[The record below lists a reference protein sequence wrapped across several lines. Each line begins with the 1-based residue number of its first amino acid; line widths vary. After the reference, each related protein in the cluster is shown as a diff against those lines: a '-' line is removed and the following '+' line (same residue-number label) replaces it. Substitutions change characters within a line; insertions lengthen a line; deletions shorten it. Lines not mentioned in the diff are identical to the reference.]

1 MAEIQLGRMQLRMM
15 QVIWKAGRCT
25 ARDITD
31 AMNAQ
36 EPTAHST
43 VQTLLRTLEDK
54 GAVAHEVEGRT
65 FIFYPLVKEGEVQ
78 QDATE
83 DLVERVF
90 GGSAGNLVSY
100 LVTSGKVSRKELD
113 EIRKMIDTERKKRKN

>member
-1 MAEIQLGRMQLRMM
+1 MAKIQLGRMQLRMM

-25 ARDITD
+25 AREITD

-43 VQTLLRTLEDK
+43 VQTLLRTLEEK
-54 GAVAHEVEGRT
+54 GAVAHHVEGRT
-65 FIFYPLVKEGEVQ
+65 FIFYPRVKEDEVQ

-100 LVTSGKVSRKELD
+100 LVKSGKVSRQELD
-113 EIRKMIDTERKKRKN
+113 EIRKMIDTERKKRKK